1 MPRARSRRTATASS
15 GASSVPE
22 RLKGPGAPAAEP
34 ADDRPAHP
42 TPAPPTPRPPGPVS
56 RPRPHRGP
64 SPKPTRLPTPLLP
77 YACPVTPVELSRT
90 VLRAVRRAVDGG
102 ELRVTVPGRAVVT
115 PPGPGG
121 CGDYATNIAL
131 QLARPA
137 GQPSEKVAEILRPH
151 LLDTP
156 GVTDVVVTG
165 PGFLNISLR
174 DTTPAGLVEEIL
186 RRGLRYG
193 HSDRPTG
200 QIVRLHA
207 PHEVRAVVVMDAIA
221 RILVSQGAL
230 VRTSSQAPPRPEWTD
245 LLGARVD
252 ASGTRGAPAPSDVDV
267 DPETAP
273 TDAAPFRVSVGASGA
288 PEAPAALDVDVRPV
302 ATPADA
308 APFRVS
314 VGASGAP
321 EAPAALDV
329 DVRPVA
335 TPADSA
341 PFRASVGAS
350 GARQAPTPLD
360 VTVRP
365 VPAPTDAAPFGAS
378 LDASDTPD
386 APAPLHINIRP
397 VPAPADPTPLGRDA
411 ARWALLHPAA
421 HDRPRITDEHLVQR
435 ESNPLF
441 RVRYAHARTRAL
453 SRNAADLGFDPHP
466 HPGDVRAGDPHPGHV
481 QPGDPRSG
489 DPQVTAGVLIAAL
502 ADHPRILGVA
512 ATAQTPDRLARHL
525 VTVADATLAFLP
537 TVLPLGDEKPSV
549 AHRSRLALAEAA
561 GTVLAG
567 GLTLLGIDAPDHI

>member
-1 MPRARSRRTATASS
+1 M
-15 GASSVPE
+15 
-22 RLKGPGAPAAEP
+22 
-34 ADDRPAHP
+34 
-42 TPAPPTPRPPGPVS
+42 
-56 RPRPHRGP
+56 
-64 SPKPTRLPTPLLP
+64 
-77 YACPVTPVELSRT
+77 TPVELSRT

-102 ELRVTVPGRAVVT
+102 ELNVTVPGRAVVT

-137 GQPSEKVAEILRPH
+137 GRPSEKVAEILRPH

-200 QIVRLHA
+200 EIVRLHA

-230 VRTSSQAPPRPEWTD
+230 VRTSSQALPRPEWTD

-252 ASGTRGAPAPSDVDV
+252 ASGTRGAPAPFDVDV
-267 DPETAP
+267 RPVPAP
-273 TDAAPFRVSVGASGA
+273 ADSAPFGARVGASGA
-288 PEAPAALDVDVRPV
+288 PEAPAPLDINVRP
-302 ATPADA
+302 
-308 APFRVS
+308 
-314 VGASGAP
+314 
-321 EAPAALDV
+321 APA
-329 DVRPVA
+329 
-335 TPADSA
+335 PA
-341 PFRASVGAS
+341 
-350 GARQAPTPLD
+350 APTPL
-360 VTVRP
+360 
-365 VPAPTDAAPFGAS
+365 GAS
-378 LDASDTPD
+378 LDAS
-386 APAPLHINIRP
+386 APLHINIRP

-466 HPGDVRAGDPHPGHV
+466 GDVRPGEPHPGDVRPGDPQSGDPH
-481 QPGDPRSG
+481 
-489 DPQVTAGVLIAAL
+489 VTAGVLIAAL
-502 ADHPRILGVA
+502 ADHPRILGAA
-512 ATAQTPDRLARHL
+512 ATAHAPDRLARHL